1 MTLKSR
7 SPIAVVQR
15 RDCFKKE
22 RNIYMNKGPIAKYL
36 KFRGGNEYAPFRQ
49 KNSVVS
55 RRTVRPLPPW
65 SRGSTCKEKRRMKR

>member
-36 KFRGGNEYAPFRQ
+36 KFRGG
-49 KNSVVS
+49 K
-55 RRTVRPLPPW
+55 
-65 SRGSTCKEKRRMKR
+65 